1 LGALSTLTPLILF
14 HILARLSEKFGS
26 VLKMP
31 PLYKWFYVAEVL
43 VGFALVVHL
52 LQASAY
58 LSNPVAPPEK
68 IWAITGV
75 AFTLVFYQIPLAI
88 AVTIGFIITWKYW
101 GWLLTERKS

>member
-1 LGALSTLTPLILF
+1 
-14 HILARLSEKFGS
+14 
-26 VLKMP
+26 MP
-31 PLYKWFYVAEVL
+31 PLYKWFYVAE
-43 VGFALVVHL
+43 ALAGIALTAHL

-58 LSNPVAPPEK
+58 LSNPAAPVK
-68 IWAITGV
+68 QIWAVTDI

>member
-1 LGALSTLTPLILF
+1 
-14 HILARLSEKFGS
+14 
-26 VLKMP
+26 MP

-43 VGFALVVHL
+43 AGIALTTHL

-58 LSNPVAPPEK
+58 LSNHVAPAK
-68 IWAITGV
+68 QMWAVTDI
-75 AFTLVFYQIPLAI
+75 AFTLVFYQIPLAV